1 MKAAIVILNFNG
13 EKHLRT
19 YLPSVIEYCPDWAE
33 VIIADNGSTDG
44 SKQLISTAFPKATWL
59 ALDKNYGFAGGYNH
73 ALAEIEAQ
81 YYVILN
87 NDVEVTEGW
96 LEVLVNELDASESI
110 VTAQPKIRSYLER
123 GKFEHAG
130 ACGGFID
137 KYGYP
142 FCRGRIFDNCE
153 TDIGQHEDPR
163 EVFWA
168 TGACMVIKSEAF
180 WKVGGFDED
189 LFAHMEEIDLCWR
202 LKNQNLQIYC
212 YPAARVFH
220 LGGGTLNSQKP
231 QKTYLNF
238 RNNLSILVKNET
250 RQNLFVLIVKRMV
263 LDGLAAGSLLF
274 SSGLSHFIAVLRA
287 HFYFYTHL
295 PFLLRKR
302 KELKKQNSTI
312 NRTGFYR
319 ESIVKD
325 YFIKKRKV
333 FGALPSRF
341 FIRQDRTK

>member
-1 MKAAIVILNFNG
+1 MVSSL
-13 EKHLRT
+13 
-19 YLPSVIEYCPDWAE
+19 
-33 VIIADNGSTDG
+33 
-44 SKQLISTAFPKATWL
+44 
-59 ALDKNYGFAGGYNH
+59 
-73 ALAEIEAQ
+73 LAEIEAT

-87 NDVEVTEGW
+87 NDVEVTAGW

-110 VTAQPKIRSYLER
+110 VAAQPKIRSYLDR

-142 FCRGRIFDNCE
+142 FCRGRIFNNCE
-153 TDIGQHEDPR
+153 TDIGQHEDSR

-168 TGACMVIKSEAF
+168 TGACMVIKSDAF

-202 LKNQNLQIYC
+202 LKNQNFQIYC

-220 LGGGTLNSQKP
+220 LGGGTLDSQKP

-250 RQNLFVLIVKRMV
+250 RQNLFILIFKRMI
-263 LDGLAAGSLLF
+263 LDGTAACSLLF
-274 SSGLSHFIAVLRA
+274 SSGFSHFFAVLRA
-287 HFYFYTHL
+287 HFYFYTHI
-295 PFLLRKR
+295 PILLRKR
-302 KELKKQNSTI
+302 KELKKLNKHI

-319 ESIVKD
+319 QSIVKD
-325 YFIKKRKV
+325 FFIKKRHV